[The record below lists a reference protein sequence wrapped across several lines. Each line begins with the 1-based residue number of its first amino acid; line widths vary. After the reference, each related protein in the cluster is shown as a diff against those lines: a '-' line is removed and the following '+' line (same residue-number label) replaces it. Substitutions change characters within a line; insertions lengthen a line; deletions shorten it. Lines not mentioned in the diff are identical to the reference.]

1 MGTKTTESIIDS
13 FLMLFMKG
21 VGMIVSIKNVK
32 ELHKE
37 LKQNFVVNKE
47 FPPLGRLEAAVWAS
61 DGCCQCHSDHNKHIE
76 IKSDKK
82 DKTLQEPDEE
92 SDEAPV

>member
-47 FPPLGRLEAAVWAS
+47 FPPLPATWSCGLGIWW
-61 DGCCQCHSDHNKHIE
+61 
-76 IKSDKK
+76 
-82 DKTLQEPDEE
+82 LLPM
-92 SDEAPV
+92 PF